1 MRDIATVVYD
11 RVCSY
16 GENRSVVMGVMGV
29 VSDTETWIDVEHH
42 MQVLEALA
50 VGEHGEGFAWR

>member
-1 MRDIATVVYD
+1 
-11 RVCSY
+11 
-16 GENRSVVMGVMGV
+16 MGVMGV